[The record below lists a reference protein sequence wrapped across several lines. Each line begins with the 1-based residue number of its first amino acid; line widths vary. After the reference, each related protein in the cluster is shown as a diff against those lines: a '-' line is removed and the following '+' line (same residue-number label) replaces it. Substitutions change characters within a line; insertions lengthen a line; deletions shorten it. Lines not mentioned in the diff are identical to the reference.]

1 MCLLHGLRRWSVAV
15 KGKSFFGKRTVVFA
29 REEESKGIGARGTD
43 RREGGTEEKGKAGGI
58 DTFRTGKRLLLLFRR
73 FSQLFA
79 RFNRA
84 KEGEGHTPMQQA
96 VSPLSLDLSRS
107 DGRDAR

>member
-58 DTFRTGKRLLLLFRR
+58 DTFRTENDCCSFFVVFPNYLHDLTAPKRDTHPC
-73 FSQLFA
+73 SKQ
-79 RFNRA
+79 
-84 KEGEGHTPMQQA
+84 
-96 VSPLSLDLSRS
+96 SRPYL
-107 DGRDAR
+107 